1 MVGGRREENWN
12 EEIDEDGGREAKGLW
27 WLRSRAEEIDGEVYG
42 QSDGE
47 ICSKGKGKSEQEDR
61 RGDRRGDLHPEHRR
75 DLHPEQRRD
84 LHPEHRRDLHPE
96 HRREE
101 RQGQREERA
110 RRAASRPTRVGGDP
124 RVRDQTD
131 SWTRGI

>member
-12 EEIDEDGGREAKGLW
+12 EEIDEDGGRDANGLW

-47 ICSKGKGKSEQEDR
+47 ICSKGKGKSEQEDK
-61 RGDRRGDLHPEHRR
+61 RGDRRGDLHPERW
-75 DLHPEQRRD
+75 
-84 LHPEHRRDLHPE
+84 RDLHPE

>member
-61 RGDRRGDLHPEHRR
+61 RGDRRGDLWRQRR
-75 DLHPEQRRD
+75 RRRD

-110 RRAASRPTRVGGDP
+110 RRAASRPTLVGGDP